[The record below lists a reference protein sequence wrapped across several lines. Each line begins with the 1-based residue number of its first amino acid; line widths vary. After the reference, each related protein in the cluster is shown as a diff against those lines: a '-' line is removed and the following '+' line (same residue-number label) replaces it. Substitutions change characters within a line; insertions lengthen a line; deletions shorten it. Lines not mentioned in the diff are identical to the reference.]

1 MNILYIYIYVYTYVC
16 IYIYIYMYK
25 SRGLVEDPLQEV
37 AEPGVGGQLRGD
49 HAPEGIIISSSSL
62 V

>member
-1 MNILYIYIYVYTYVC
+1 
-16 IYIYIYMYK
+16 MYK